1 MFIQNK
7 IEYLVGMACI
17 AAAVIDEAVVVAGDA
32 PNILLI
38 VADDLGYNDVS
49 WHNQE
54 IHTPNLEKLGH
65 NIIPNSLSL
74 KMI

>member
-7 IEYLVGMACI
+7 IEYLVGIACI

-49 WHNQE
+49 WHNKE